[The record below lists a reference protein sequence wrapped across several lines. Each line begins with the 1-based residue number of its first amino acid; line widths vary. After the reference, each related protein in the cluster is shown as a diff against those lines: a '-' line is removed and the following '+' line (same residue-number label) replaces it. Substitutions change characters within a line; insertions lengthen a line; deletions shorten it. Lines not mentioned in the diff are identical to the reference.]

1 MAHIGSGRV
10 QSAGA
15 HAFIT
20 ANSPD
25 EIKFG
30 PLLRKEIGRRGRA
43 EQDTAVELQ
52 RTRTGIAHCTE
63 QLRPDAMILLA
74 NAAMMRADG
83 YRAEEVLRQPA

>member
-1 MAHIGSGRV
+1 MRTFTGLA
-10 QSAGA
+10 
-15 HAFIT
+15 
-20 ANSPD
+20 
-25 EIKFG
+25 
-30 PLLRKEIGRRGRA
+30 
-43 EQDTAVELQ
+43 AVELQ